1 MKLKTGDKVI
11 VITGSNKGR
20 EGTIKKVLR
29 RENKVIVEGINIVK
43 KHQKGNGQES
53 GGIIEREAPI
63 HASNVMLI
71 DPKTKKPT
79 RVGVTVNEKTNKKVR
94 VSKKSNEKFD

>member
-1 MKLKTGDKVI
+1 MRLKTGDKVI

-29 RENKVIVEGINIVK
+29 KENRVIVEGINIVH
-43 KHQKGNGQES
+43 KHQKANGQES
-53 GGIIEREAPI
+53 GGILDIEAPI
-63 HASNVMLI
+63 NASNVMLV

-79 RVGVTVNEKTNKKVR
+79 RVGITKNEKTNKKVR
-94 VSKKSNEKFD
+94 ISKKSNVEFD